1 MNHLNIAPKEIN
13 SSFEQTALPANEIAS
28 LSAISEALN
37 APQAMLV
44 DSEGNSIPIP
54 PEVHSLLIRVV
65 EAMQAGRAIH
75 LTPIATTLT
84 TGEAASFLGI
94 SRPTLVK
101 LLEEGEID
109 YTKPNRHRYVLLTDL
124 IEYKQ
129 KMKKKTR
136 VILDSL
142 SEDALS
148 DSLYDVS
155 AERVQDAIRKVR
167 KG

>member
-1 MNHLNIAPKEIN
+1 MNHLNVAPVSPN
-13 SSFEQTALPANEIAS
+13 SSFEQTSLPSDQIAS
-28 LSAISEALN
+28 LSAISEVLN

-44 DSEGNSIPIP
+44 DGKGNSIPIP
-54 PEVHSLLIRVV
+54 QEVHNVLIKIV
-65 EAMQAGRAIH
+65 EAMQARRAIH

-84 TGEAASFLGI
+84 TGEAANFLGI

-101 LLEEGEID
+101 LLEEGKIQ

-129 KMKKKTR
+129 KMKKKTS

-142 SEDALS
+142 SEEALTDRLHELS
-148 DSLYDVS
+148 VGSMQEAL
-155 AERVQDAIRKVR
+155 RKPR